1 MQTYT
6 ANVYCVTDSTQNR
19 SFTFRRKVD
28 AMNVLREFLH
38 HNGID
43 PAHANWC
50 DTSIRRGSPRASW
63 SDSDITVELVKD

>member
-6 ANVYCVTDSTQNR
+6 ANVYCVTDNVSR
-19 SFTFRRKVD
+19 SFTFRRKAD

-38 HNGID
+38 DNGID
-43 PAHANWC
+43 PERARWC

-63 SDSDITVELVKD
+63 SNSDITVELVKD